1 MRFRA
6 VLVALIGLAVIAPD
20 AGAVGPNLLP
30 NASFEDGVNDV
41 AAQGVDQPLLP
52 VGWAFEGAA
61 GLFDHSPHER
71 KTGRYSAAISIPAG
85 GKRKVCYDAP
95 VGCHDNVPL
104 NTVKDTVATAYTTNP
119 AYRPVYPVPV
129 AAGKRYVVSGWFMWT
144 LASIGEGGV
153 LVRVRW
159 LDANGA
165 PIRIDRAFVR
175 TSVERDQEVLNWKSF
190 SATLT
195 APTGAVQA
203 VPLFGAN
210 DDVFISKINYDD
222 VSFHAA

>member
-6 VLVALIGLAVIAPD
+6 VFVALVGLAVIAPD
-20 AGAVGPNLLP
+20 AGAVGVNLLP

-41 AAQGVDQPLLP
+41 SAQGIDQPLLP

-85 GKRKVCYDAP
+85 GKRKVCYDPP

-104 NTVKDTVATAYTTNP
+104 NTAKDTAATAYSVNP
-119 AYRPVYPVPV
+119 AYRPLHPVQLS
-129 AAGKRYVVSGWFMWT
+129 ATRRYEVSGWFMWT
-144 LASIGEGGV
+144 LASIGEGGA

-175 TSVERDQEVLNWKSF
+175 TSVVRDQEVLNWTYF
-190 SATLT
+190 TAIVT
-195 APTGAVQA
+195 APAGATHA

-222 VSFHAA
+222 VSFRAA